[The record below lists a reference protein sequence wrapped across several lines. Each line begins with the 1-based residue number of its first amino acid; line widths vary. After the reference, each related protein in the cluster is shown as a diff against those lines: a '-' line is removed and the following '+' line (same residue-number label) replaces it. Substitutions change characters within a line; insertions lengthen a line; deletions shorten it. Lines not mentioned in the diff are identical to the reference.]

1 MDKPD
6 EAEAALKAAGLTV
19 SPDQCDRHRHPRPA
33 GRVRRRHEGSGG
45 CGDRREVYVRFH
57 LRDEGRA
64 CVILRVENN
73 DAAIAALQKNGVE
86 ILDSDRIYAM

>member
-1 MDKPD
+1 MVI
-6 EAEAALKAAGLTV
+6 AIGI
-19 SPDQCDRHRHPRPA
+19 PDQP
-33 GRVRRRHEGSGG
+33 GGFGRRHEGSGG
-45 CGDRREVYVRFH
+45 CGGRRGVYVRFH
-57 LRDEGRA
+57 LPGRGRA